1 MIKKYLHNKIF
12 LTGFC
17 MFSFMFILML
27 LSFIWIPYDYN
38 ELNMSDKF
46 SPFSFSHLLGTDF
59 QGRDVFSRI
68 LIATRISFFIGFTV
82 MTAGFITGIILGSVS
97 GYFGGVADL
106 IIMKIINT
114 KMAFPGILLALM
126 LVAVSGGGFG
136 TTILA
141 LTIMSI
147 PRYTRITRA
156 GYIKYKNS
164 LFVLSARAKGASAL
178 RIMYLHIL
186 PNIISDLSVTCTLS
200 FALAILSESG
210 LSYLGL
216 GVPIDLPS
224 FGQMLSE
231 GKVKLFQSAA
241 AVLVPAFFLTV
252 LVLGLNLMGD
262 GIYEENRK

>member
-1 MIKKYLHNKIF
+1 
-12 LTGFC
+12 
-17 MFSFMFILML
+17 
-27 LSFIWIPYDYN
+27 
-38 ELNMSDKF
+38 
-46 SPFSFSHLLGTDF
+46 
-59 QGRDVFSRI
+59 
-68 LIATRISFFIGFTV
+68 
-82 MTAGFITGIILGSVS
+82 
-97 GYFGGVADL
+97 
-106 IIMKIINT
+106 
-114 KMAFPGILLALM
+114 MAFPGILLALM